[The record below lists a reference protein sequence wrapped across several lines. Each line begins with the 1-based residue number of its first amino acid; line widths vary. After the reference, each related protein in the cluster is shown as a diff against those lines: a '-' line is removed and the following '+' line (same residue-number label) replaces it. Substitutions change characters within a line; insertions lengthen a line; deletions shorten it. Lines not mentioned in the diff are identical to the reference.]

1 MNLIDC
7 KLSIIIVSY
16 NTKGLTNNCIASIY
30 KSILNY
36 SFEII
41 VVDNHSTDG
50 SVEMIREKYPS
61 VILVENTTNFLF
73 AIANNQGA
81 KIARGEFL
89 LLLNSDT
96 LVSGDNLQKMVSFFS
111 SLSHQVICV
120 GPKILNM
127 DNSIQSSG
135 YPNPGLRACFCLCF
149 RLYRILPSVFVEK
162 CFGIKGLPRKKKV
175 IRQVGWVSGACMMVR
190 TKEYLAMGGLNENI
204 EFYGE
209 EPEFGYR
216 TAKFHYQ
223 TFYYPYA
230 EIVHYGGQST
240 KKITDDEIKLRR
252 YALLQR
258 ETVGYSKSIWMSR
271 IVLASAYLKKI
282 ISSNKEY
289 FIQAILWEKKVIHY
303 LQIKRHEE
311 TSY

>member
-16 NTKGLTNNCIASIY
+16 NTKGLTDNCIASIY

-96 LVSGDNLQKMVSFFS
+96 LVSGDNLQKW
-111 SLSHQVICV
+111 
-120 GPKILNM
+120 
-127 DNSIQSSG
+127 
-135 YPNPGLRACFCLCF
+135 F
-149 RLYRILPSVFVEK
+149 RFLARYL
-162 CFGIKGLPRKKKV
+162 
-175 IRQVGWVSGACMMVR
+175 IR
-190 TKEYLAMGGLNENI
+190 
-204 EFYGE
+204 
-209 EPEFGYR
+209 
-216 TAKFHYQ
+216 
-223 TFYYPYA
+223 
-230 EIVHYGGQST
+230 
-240 KKITDDEIKLRR
+240 
-252 YALLQR
+252 
-258 ETVGYSKSIWMSR
+258 
-271 IVLASAYLKKI
+271 
-282 ISSNKEY
+282 
-289 FIQAILWEKKVIHY
+289 
-303 LQIKRHEE
+303 
-311 TSY
+311 